1 MIRKIWNTLVPYNIR
16 NKYRIGN
23 HPLIKKFIIKKKI
36 YELKKYYKNLDNSSL
51 NECIQYMEKTNTIHT
66 FNYNFIEKYHSSQ
79 INVTFDD
86 SCGLY
91 YYMYFG
97 KKMYLKRNFSKK
109 EAQEYICGLLIEQ
122 DKNSPHK
129 YLSESVILKNKD
141 IIFDIGAAKGNFSLQ
156 IIDKVEKCI
165 IFECDEKW
173 IEALNK
179 TFEQYKHKCIIVNSF
194 VGNKRGNH
202 LLVLDDYVKHNSLI
216 PNLIKMDIEGEEVNA
231 IKGLEETINSTNN
244 ITLLLCTY
252 HNLEDE
258 LQLNKIL
265 SSSFEIEMSDGYMI
279 WEGEEGWKPPY
290 FRKGIMRAFKR
301 SLS

>member
-1 MIRKIWNTLVPYNIR
+1 M
-16 NKYRIGN
+16 
-23 HPLIKKFIIKKKI
+23 
-36 YELKKYYKNLDNSSL
+36 
-51 NECIQYMEKTNTIHT
+51 
-66 FNYNFIEKYHSSQ
+66 
-79 INVTFDD
+79 
-86 SCGLY
+86 
-91 YYMYFG
+91 
-97 KKMYLKRNFSKK
+97 
-109 EAQEYICGLLIEQ
+109 
-122 DKNSPHK
+122 
-129 YLSESVILKNKD
+129 
-141 IIFDIGAAKGNFSLQ
+141 
-156 IIDKVEKCI
+156 
-165 IFECDEKW
+165 
-173 IEALNK
+173 
-179 TFEQYKHKCIIVNSF
+179 
-194 VGNKRGNH
+194 
-202 LLVLDDYVKHNSLI
+202 LDDYVKHNSLI